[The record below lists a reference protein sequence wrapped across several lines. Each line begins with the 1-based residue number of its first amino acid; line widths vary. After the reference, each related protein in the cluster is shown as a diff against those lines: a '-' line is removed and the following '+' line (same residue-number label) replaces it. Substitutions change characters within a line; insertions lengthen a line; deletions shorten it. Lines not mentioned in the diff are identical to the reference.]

1 MLMIF
6 MIFIAMM
13 MTIMVVMTMMMMT
26 MMTYFPPR
34 FVLTT
39 TSGRSYLEA
48 QLGWLTSFGMAT
60 NCLRWS
66 STMMMIMMM
75 MLVMMM

>member
-1 MLMIF
+1 MFVIF
-6 MIFIAMM
+6 VVMM
-13 MTIMVVMTMMMMT
+13 MMMMMMMT

-48 QLGWLTSFGMAT
+48 RLGWLTSFGMAT

-66 STMMMIMMM
+66 STMRMIMIMMM
-75 MLVMMM
+75 MMMVMIM

>member
-1 MLMIF
+1 MLVIF
-6 MIFIAMM
+6 
-13 MTIMVVMTMMMMT
+13 VVMMMMT
-26 MMTYFPPR
+26 MMTMMTFFPPR

-48 QLGWLTSFGMAT
+48 RLGWLTSFGTAT

-66 STMMMIMMM
+66 STMRMIMIMMMM
-75 MLVMMM
+75 MLVMIM